1 MRTWRHMFAVTS
13 DKTIEAA
20 AQGGAHEQAE
30 RPRRGRTE
38 AERNAVRQRR
48 VNRLERRWWARK
60 GINLFLVWHL
70 FALTIW
76 LAPSNSAIVQ
86 SPLGVGLVRS
96 YMTLTSFAQ
105 SWSMFSPYP
114 DRLDVTMEAQITYA
128 DGEKRSWFFPRMA
141 HMGYVRRYQEERWR
155 KLVEVATHGNSQ
167 ALWLAM
173 ARYAAR
179 ANNTDRRNPPV
190 SVLLFQHSRLI
201 PPPGAPL
208 PPIQVRP
215 LQTPNGA
222 FVTPIHPEDLR

>member
-1 MRTWRHMFAVTS
+1 MFVITS

-30 RPRRGRTE
+30 RPRRGRTD

-48 VNRLERRWWARK
+48 VNRLERRWWARRAV
-60 GINLFLVWHL
+60 NLFIVWHL

-76 LAPSNSAIVQ
+76 LSPSNSAIGQ

-114 DRLDVTMEAQITYA
+114 DRLDVTLEAQITYA

-141 HMGYVRRYQEERWR
+141 HMGYARRYQEERWR
-155 KLVEVATHGNSQ
+155 KLVEVATHGNNQ

-179 ANNTDRRNPPV
+179 ANDYDGQNRPV
-190 SVLLFQHSRLI
+190 SVMLIQHSRLI
-201 PPPGAPL
+201 PPPGASM
-208 PPIQVRP
+208 PPIQITP
-215 LQTPNGA
+215 LQTGSGP